1 MVAEPNEREAAG
13 ARKALSADGFMNV
26 LRMVSDRRGLLASV
40 AGLEPDVVVLD
51 ASAAE
56 GDVAAVVREIVTQCP
71 SCTVILTAAEAA
83 PDVLS
88 RAVVAGARGFLLK
101 PYRPEELVTTSRD
114 AFLNARQV
122 RDWMEQGKRTEPVA
136 GAIVA
141 VYSPKGGVG
150 TTMIATSLAVALGTR
165 TGEPVGIVDLDLQFG
180 DVGVVLDLKSPNS
193 IVDLATQT
201 GEIDDTLVRD
211 VFVKHGSGVRALLAP
226 ENLELAGTLDP
237 ERIVKV
243 LGQLRE
249 HFAYVVCDTWCSFD
263 ELTVAALGAAD
274 RVVLVTTPELP
285 ALRNLRRAIDELPSL
300 QLDHKG
306 LIVANRYPGKAGLG
320 IPEMEQ
326 ALGKK
331 VSLTVPSEGIAVTQA
346 INQGIPALDTRA
358 RVRISQSFVE
368 LADLVVR
375 EVGPR
380 RPRSPQ
386 PAAGASP

>member
-1 MVAEPNEREAAG
+1 MVAEPNEREAAA

-26 LRMVSDRRGLLASV
+26 LRTVSDRRGVLASV

-51 ASAAE
+51 AAAAE
-56 GDVAAVVREIVTQCP
+56 GDVAAVVREIVTHCP

-122 RDWMEQGKRTEPVA
+122 RDWVEQGKRTEPVA

-150 TTMIATSLAVALGTR
+150 TTMIATNLAVALGTR

-201 GEIDDTLVRD
+201 GEIDDTLVQD
-211 VFVKHGSGVRALLAP
+211 VFVKHPSGVRALLAP

-306 LIVANRYPGKAGLG
+306 LIVANRYPGKVGLG
-320 IPEMEQ
+320 MPEMEQ

-346 INQGIPALDTRA
+346 INQGILALDTRA

-380 RPRSPQ
+380 RPRSLQ
-386 PAAGASP
+386 RAAGVPP

>member
-1 MVAEPNEREAAG
+1 MVAEPNEREAAA

-26 LRMVSDRRGLLASV
+26 LRTVSDRRGVLASV

-51 ASAAE
+51 AAAAE
-56 GDVAAVVREIVTQCP
+56 GDVAAVVREIVTHCP

-122 RDWMEQGKRTEPVA
+122 RDWVEQGKRTEPVA

-150 TTMIATSLAVALGTR
+150 TTMIATNLAVALGTR

-201 GEIDDTLVRD
+201 GEIDDTLVQD
-211 VFVKHGSGVRALLAP
+211 VFVKHPSGVRALLAP

-306 LIVANRYPGKAGLG
+306 LIVANRYPGKVGLG
-320 IPEMEQ
+320 MPEMEQ

-346 INQGIPALDTRA
+346 INQGILALDTRA

-368 LADLVVR
+368 LADLMVR

-380 RPRSPQ
+380 RPRSLQRP
-386 PAAGASP
+386 AGAPP